1 MFPAPTADGLAPKD
15 RVFALVL
22 GDAARAY
29 PIPDV
34 VEARV
39 LNDTVDAQPV
49 VLVALGEELTIE
61 GVDRRRGNV
70 SWSAGAAVRAFER
83 GERQFMPGDAPRTVV
98 DEQGNA
104 WEVTEEALVGPDGAQ
119 LARLPG
125 HLAYWLGWSSF
136 HPATTLYGADEDG

>member
-1 MFPAPTADGLAPKD
+1 M
-15 RVFALVL
+15 

-29 PIPDV
+29 PVTDV

-39 LNDTVDAQPV
+39 LNDTVADEPV

-61 GVDRRRGNV
+61 GIDRRQGNV
-70 SWSAGAAVRAFER
+70 SWSAGAAIRAFER
-83 GERQFMPGDAPRTVV
+83 GEREFAPGSEPRTVV
-98 DEQGNA
+98 DGQGA
-104 WEVTEEALVGPDGAQ
+104 VWQVTEEALVGPDGAQ